1 MNKEITKILKRWATS
16 LERYGKL
23 DKWEFNKSLS
33 ILGDYLR
40 SKDDSATVRGLIRQI
55 RDKAIC
61 PSFDVCAMLSL
72 INKVLAAQG
81 VIVEQ
86 QFCSE
91 EGGIERHRT
100 PKNGQDVRYRSE
112 TEHIFGEKLRFKNG
126 MLLRNFDIE
135 MESARDSR
143 KVRRIVEK
151 RMCQAYYRMTRKS
164 NQANK
169 SNRKRYWEKRATA
182 FQLYNIGQV
191 EDVQNVS
198 RGQSTH
204 WKRMYDPLTGGI
216 VFKKKMAYSSE
227 QEALDAIEQWK
238 LDHPL
243 DSREMH
249 AYKCAICHKWHIG
262 HDSNVPYEEIF
273 ENHNVA

>member
-1 MNKEITKILKRWATS
+1 MNKEITKILKRWKTS

-33 ILGDYLR
+33 ILGNYLR
-40 SKDDSATVRGLIRQI
+40 SKDDSSTARGLIRQI

-61 PSFDVCAMLSL
+61 PSFDVDAMLSL
-72 INKVLAAQG
+72 IKKVL
-81 VIVEQ
+81 I
-86 QFCSE
+86 SE
-91 EGGIERHRT
+91 GLIMETLACPETEIERHRT
-100 PKNGQDVRYRSE
+100 PKKGQDVKFRRE
-112 TEHIFGEKLRFKNG
+112 TEHLFGEKLRFKKG

-135 MESARDSR
+135 TESARDSR

-151 RMCQAYYRMTRKS
+151 RMCQAYHRMNRKS
-164 NQANK
+164 IKMNT
-169 SNRKRYWEKRATA
+169 SNHTRYWEKRATA

-191 EDVQNVS
+191 ENVKNVS

-204 WKRMYDPLTGGI
+204 WKRMYDPQTGGI

-238 LDHPL
+238 LDHPSDL
-243 DSREMH
+243 KEMH
-249 AYKCAICHKWHIG
+249 AYKCALCHKWHIG
-262 HDSNVPYEEIF
+262 HDSIMTCKDIF
-273 ENHNVA
+273 ETVNVA